1 MGPKPR
7 KAPMTRTSLMS
18 SFTSTERLPFTRGRF
33 LRELAIVLLAVT
45 AYFLVRGATEGS
57 RDTAIANAYHVI
69 DFERALG
76 LYWEPELQD
85 FVVDKQWLVTALNWV
100 YVWGHWPV
108 IATIG
113 VWLFLRRPAAY
124 YLIRNAFLV
133 SGAIGLVVFVIF
145 PVAPP
150 RLAGIDIL
158 DTVTAYSHSYRVLQ
172 PPAFVNQYAAMP
184 SLHFGWNLLV
194 GLALV
199 LCTGSVMARV
209 FAVAFTTAML
219 LAVVL
224 TANHFI
230 IDAVAGSAVALFGLA
245 VASWLPSAPLP
256 QWLHRDLFGGV
267 P

>member
-1 MGPKPR
+1 MR
-7 KAPMTRTSLMS
+7 AHLTSAFAS
-18 SFTSTERLPFTRGRF
+18 REREPFTNARF
-33 LRELAIVLLAVT
+33 VRELTLVLFAVA

-57 RDTAIANAYHVI
+57 RDTAIANAYRVI
-69 DFERALG
+69 DFERALRI
-76 LYWEPELQD
+76 YWEPGIQESI
-85 FVVDKQWLVTALNWV
+85 VDKRWLVTLLNWV

-108 IATIG
+108 IAVVAT
-113 VWLFLRRPAAY
+113 WLFLRRPAAY
-124 YLIRNAFLV
+124 YLIRNACIV
-133 SGAIGLVVFVIF
+133 SGAIGLLIFVSF

-150 RLAGIDIL
+150 RLTGIDIQ
-158 DTVTAYSHSYRVLQ
+158 DTVTTYSHAYRVLQ

-199 LCTGSVMARV
+199 LSTSHLVLRV
-209 FAVAFTTAML
+209 SAVVFTISML

-230 IDAVAGSAVALFGLA
+230 IDTVAGTIVVLTGLA

-256 QWLHRDLFGGV
+256 RWLQRDLLGEV
-267 P
+267 V